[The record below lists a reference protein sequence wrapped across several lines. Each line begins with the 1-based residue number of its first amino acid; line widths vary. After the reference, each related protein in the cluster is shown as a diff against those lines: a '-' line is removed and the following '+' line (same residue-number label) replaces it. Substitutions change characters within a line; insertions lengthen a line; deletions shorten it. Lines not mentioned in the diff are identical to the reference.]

1 MQQFTKCIADVD
13 SWMRSSR
20 LSYDEPRHKW
30 SDDSR
35 LPLLSVVRI
44 GSSQELVLKG
54 PEDRGAELETP
65 KASRRGDGNGEEVS
79 PSPAD

>member
-1 MQQFTKCIADVD
+1 MN
-13 SWMRSSR
+13 
-20 LSYDEPRHKW
+20 
-30 SDDSR
+30 SDTSDPMTQLIR

-44 GSSQELVLKG
+44 DASQELVLRG